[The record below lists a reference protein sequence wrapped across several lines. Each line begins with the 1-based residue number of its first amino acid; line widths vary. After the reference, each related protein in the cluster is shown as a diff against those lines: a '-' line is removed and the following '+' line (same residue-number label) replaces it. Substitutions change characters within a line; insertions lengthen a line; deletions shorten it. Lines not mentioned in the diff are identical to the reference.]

1 MKLNAWTYVEMQ
13 HEWLKLFPTFLPACK
28 DMRGESRL
36 LTVSYIVNVSV
47 SVSARRACAV
57 AALQD
62 VCEYISR
69 EQGQVVVSQTQSFLQ
84 TAQQHVFVC
93 SGHTNT
99 ILQ

>member
-1 MKLNAWTYVEMQ
+1 MCTYVEMQ
-13 HEWLKLFPTFLPACK
+13 HDRLKLFPTFLPTCK

-69 EQGQVVVSQTQSFLQ
+69 EQGQVVVS
-84 TAQQHVFVC
+84 
-93 SGHTNT
+93 HTF
-99 ILQ
+99 ISRLKQ

>member
-1 MKLNAWTYVEMQ
+1 MHETQHTRTYVEMQ
-13 HEWLKLFPTFLPACK
+13 HERLKLFPTFLPACK

-69 EQGQVVVSQTQSFLQ
+69 EQGQVVVSQSFLQ

>member
-1 MKLNAWTYVEMQ
+1 
-13 HEWLKLFPTFLPACK
+13 
-28 DMRGESRL
+28 MRGESRL

-69 EQGQVVVSQTQSFLQ
+69 EQGQVVVSQSFLQ

>member
-1 MKLNAWTYVEMQ
+1 MKLNTCTYVEMQ
-13 HEWLKLFPTFLPACK
+13 HERLKLFPTFLPACK

-84 TAQQHVFVC
+84 TAQQHIFVC

>member
-1 MKLNAWTYVEMQ
+1 MEMQ
-13 HEWLKLFPTFLPACK
+13 HERLKLFPTFLPACN

>member
-1 MKLNAWTYVEMQ
+1 MEMQ
-13 HEWLKLFPTFLPACK
+13 HERLKLFPTFLPACK
-28 DMRGESRL
+28 DMRGEFRL

-69 EQGQVVVSQTQSFLQ
+69 EQGQVVVSQSFLQ

>member
-1 MKLNAWTYVEMQ
+1 MKLNACTYVEMQ

>member
-1 MKLNAWTYVEMQ
+1 MEMQ
-13 HEWLKLFPTFLPACK
+13 HERLKLFPTFLPTCK

-36 LTVSYIVNVSV
+36 LTVSYIINVSV

-69 EQGQVVVSQTQSFLQ
+69 EQGQVVVSQTFISHLKK
-84 TAQQHVFVC
+84 
-93 SGHTNT
+93 
-99 ILQ
+99 